1 MKVRKK
7 QLTRQQR
14 LALLPVISL
23 IGIALIALGIVQNRR
38 MNESMPVEAEITGY
52 REVSSENI
60 MGENGKTTAYYAEY
74 RYIVDGEEYTAVSD
88 RASAT
93 APVIGRAGDDL
104 CFVAGRR
111 LRCAVRQH
119 LRHCRWRI
127 YRFRTGF
134 FHDRTVRT
142 KNDTEDSTAVEK
154 SEMTGAKSIKCWFG
168 MDWSAKAG
176 GLGVTK
182 DVPRFPKG
190 KRGTSLLSHIIAAF

>member
-1 MKVRKK
+1 MSARFHPYLCGRNAAEWLIDMKVRKK

-93 APVIGRAGDDL
+93 APVIGERETIYVSSLDEGSVVLSGSTYVIVGGVFTVFAL
-104 CFVAGRR
+104 VFFMIERFVPKTT
-111 LRCAVRQH
+111 Q
-119 LRHCRWRI
+119 
-127 YRFRTGF
+127 
-134 FHDRTVRT
+134 
-142 KNDTEDSTAVEK
+142 KTALPSK
-154 SEMTGAKSIKCWFG
+154 KAK
-168 MDWSAKAG
+168 
-176 GLGVTK
+176 
-182 DVPRFPKG
+182 
-190 KRGTSLLSHIIAAF
+190 

>member
-93 APVIGRAGDDL
+93 APVIGERETIYVSSLDEGSVVLSGSTYVIVGGVFTVVAL
-104 CFVAGRR
+104 VFFMIERFVPKTT
-111 LRCAVRQH
+111 Q
-119 LRHCRWRI
+119 
-127 YRFRTGF
+127 
-134 FHDRTVRT
+134 
-142 KNDTEDSTAVEK
+142 KTALPSK
-154 SEMTGAKSIKCWFG
+154 KAK
-168 MDWSAKAG
+168 
-176 GLGVTK
+176 
-182 DVPRFPKG
+182 
-190 KRGTSLLSHIIAAF
+190 

>member
-60 MGENGKTTAYYAEY
+60 MGEDGKTTAYYAEY

-93 APVIGRAGDDL
+93 APVIGERET
-104 CFVAGRR
+104 
-111 LRCAVRQH
+111 
-119 LRHCRWRI
+119 I
-127 YRFRTGF
+127 YVSSLDEGSVVLSGSTYVIVGGVFTVFALVFFMIERFIPKT
-134 FHDRTVRT
+134 TQ
-142 KNDTEDSTAVEK
+142 KTALPSK
-154 SEMTGAKSIKCWFG
+154 KAK
-168 MDWSAKAG
+168 
-176 GLGVTK
+176 
-182 DVPRFPKG
+182 
-190 KRGTSLLSHIIAAF
+190 